1 MAGAGSRFIQ
11 AGYQIPK
18 PFIPIRGKAMI
29 EHVIDNI
36 TLPEDKV
43 YLLCRLEHLDY
54 LSQTR
59 LPERDNLAFIPITR
73 PTEGAACT
81 VLKARQFINNEE
93 PLIIANSDQYVSYN
107 QKAWR
112 EQIITTEGA
121 IMTFYSQDPKWSYA
135 VIDLWGAVRAVAEKE
150 VVSKHATVGVYGF
163 RQGQTFVE
171 GADSMIAQDIRT
183 NGEFYVCPVFN
194 EIVPTKAVHNFPVE
208 GMYGMGTPEDLEKNY
223 KKIGA

>member
-1 MAGAGSRFIQ
+1 
-11 AGYQIPK
+11 
-18 PFIPIRGKAMI
+18 MI